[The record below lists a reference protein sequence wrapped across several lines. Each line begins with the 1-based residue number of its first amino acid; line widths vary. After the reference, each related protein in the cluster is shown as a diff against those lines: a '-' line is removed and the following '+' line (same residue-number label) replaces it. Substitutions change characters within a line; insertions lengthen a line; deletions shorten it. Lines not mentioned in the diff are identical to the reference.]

1 MSYVAIFNILHLYY
15 IMYNFLFL
23 CNPSCPYT
31 CENVCSVLSIGLL
44 FVPSHLSL
52 RLSFSLTFSLFL
64 PSLYLYIRVKEY
76 MHELGIS
83 KWALLTSL
91 CLFYILILLQNLFL
105 IVKPNF
111 SMLLVSMVSRKQE
124 RVILNSH

>member
-52 RLSFSLTFSLFL
+52 RLSFSLSPLSL
-64 PSLYLYIRVKEY
+64 SLYQGK
-76 MHELGIS
+76 GI
-83 KWALLTSL
+83 
-91 CLFYILILLQNLFL
+91 YG
-105 IVKPNF
+105 
-111 SMLLVSMVSRKQE
+111 
-124 RVILNSH
+124 